1 MARITLSAPAFAD
14 FGVTEPGEI
23 ITLGWAPPG
32 EELVLPQLGWRFPR
46 GTREQHWRN
55 YTVRRHDPARAEV
68 DVDFALHDDPG
79 QATRWAAEAAPGDK
93 AGFAGPRIHWERDPG
108 ADWSLLAADD
118 TGVPA
123 ALAILESLPADHR
136 AIALLEVADG
146 REEQPIDSPAD
157 VDVRWLSRDGRP
169 PGTTTLLPD
178 ALRKLELP
186 PGRGQVWGAGESRAM
201 RRVRD
206 HVRRSRG
213 IAKEAVSVLGYWAVS
228 RSSNGTSSESA

>member
-1 MARITLSAPAFAD
+1 MARITLTAPAFAD

-23 ITLGWAPPG
+23 VTLGWAPDG

-55 YTVRRHDPARAEV
+55 YTVRRHDPAGGEI
-68 DVDFALHDDPG
+68 DVDFALHEDPG
-79 QATRWAAEAAPGDK
+79 IATRWAAGAKPGDR
-93 AGFAGPRIHWERDPG
+93 AGFAGPRTHWEADGG
-108 ADWSLLAADD
+108 ADWSLLVAVD

-123 ALAILESLPADHR
+123 ALAILESLPAGHR
-136 AIALLEVADG
+136 AIALLEVADD
-146 REEQPIDSPAD
+146 REEQPVATNANA
-157 VDVRWLSRDGRP
+157 DVRWLSRNRQA

-178 ALRKLELP
+178 TLRKLELP
-186 PGRGQVWGAGESRAM
+186 AGRGRVWGAGESRVM

-213 IAKEAVSVLGYWAVS
+213 IPKEAVSVLGYWAVS
-228 RSSNGTSSESA
+228 RSSNGTSSPSA

>member
-23 ITLGWAPPG
+23 ITLGWAGPG
-32 EELVLPQLGWRFPR
+32 EELVLPHGGWRFPT
-46 GTREQHWRN
+46 GSPEQHWRN

-79 QATRWAAEAAPGDK
+79 QATRWATDAAPGDL
-93 AGFAGPRIHWERDPG
+93 AGFAGPRTHWERDVD
-108 ADWSLLAADD
+108 AEWSLLAADD

-123 ALAILESLPADHR
+123 ALAILESLPAGHR

-146 REEQPIDSPAD
+146 REQQPVDTPAD
-157 VDVRWLSRDGRP
+157 ADVRWLSRDGRP

-178 ALRKLELP
+178 GLRELDLP

-206 HVRRSRG
+206 HVRRRRG

-228 RSSNGTSSESA
+228 RSSNGTSPESA

>member
-14 FGVTEPGEI
+14 FGVAEPGEI

-79 QATRWAAEAAPGDK
+79 QATRWAAHAAPGDK
-93 AGFAGPRIHWERDPG
+93 TGFAGPRTHWDRDPD
-108 ADWSLLAADD
+108 ADWLLLAADD

-123 ALAILESLPADHR
+123 ALAILESLPAGHR
-136 AIALLEVADG
+136 AIAVLEVADD
-146 REEQPIDSPAD
+146 RERQTVDTPAD
-157 VDVRWLSRDGRP
+157 VDVRWISRDGRA
-169 PGTTTLLPD
+169 PGTTSLLPD
-178 ALRKLELP
+178 ADRELELP
-186 PGRGQVWGAGESRAM
+186 SGRGQVWGAGESRAM

-206 HVRRSRG
+206 HVRRGRG

-228 RSSNGTSSESA
+228 RSSNGTSLSSA

>member
-14 FGVTEPGEI
+14 FGVAEPGEI

-55 YTVRRHDPARAEV
+55 YTVRGLDPARAEV

-79 QATRWAAEAAPGDK
+79 QATRWAAHAAPGDK
-93 AGFAGPRIHWERDPG
+93 TGFAGPRTHWDRDPD
-108 ADWSLLAADD
+108 ADWLLLAADD

-123 ALAILESLPADHR
+123 ALAILESLPAGHR
-136 AIALLEVADG
+136 AIAVLEVADD
-146 REEQPIDSPAD
+146 RERQTVDTPAD
-157 VDVRWLSRDGRP
+157 VDVRWISRDGRP
-169 PGTTTLLPD
+169 PGTTSLLPD
-178 ALRKLELP
+178 AVRELELP
-186 PGRGQVWGAGESRAM
+186 SGRGQVWGAGESRAM

-206 HVRRSRG
+206 HVRRGRG

-228 RSSNGTSSESA
+228 RSSNGTSLSSA

>member
-1 MARITLSAPAFAD
+1 MARITLAAPAFAD

-23 ITLGWAPPG
+23 ITLGRAAPG
-32 EELVLPQLGWRFPR
+32 EELVLPQRGWRFPA
-46 GTREQHWRN
+46 GSPEQHWRN

-68 DVDFALHDDPG
+68 DVDFALHDDRG
-79 QATRWAAEAAPGDK
+79 QATRWATDAAPGDR
-93 AGFAGPRIHWERDPG
+93 AGFAGPRTHWKRDPD

-123 ALAILESLPADHR
+123 ALDILETLPAGHR

-146 REEQPIDSPAD
+146 REEQPVETPAE
-157 VDVRWLSRDGRP
+157 VDVRWLSRDGCP
-169 PGTTTLLPD
+169 PGTTTLLAD
-178 ALRKLELP
+178 AVRELELP
-186 PGRGQVWGAGESRAM
+186 PGRGRVWGAGESRAM

-206 HVRRSRG
+206 HVRRGRG
-213 IAKEAVSVLGYWAVS
+213 VAKEAVSVLGYWAVS

>member
-1 MARITLSAPAFAD
+1 MARITLSAAAFAD
-14 FGVTEPGEI
+14 FGVAEPGEI
-23 ITLGWAPPG
+23 ITLGWPGPG
-32 EELVLPQLGWRFPR
+32 EELVLPRRGWRFPP
-46 GTREQHWRN
+46 GSPEQHWRN
-55 YTVRRHDPARAEV
+55 YTVRRRDPARAEV

-79 QATRWAAEAAPGDK
+79 QATRWAAGARPGDR
-93 AGFAGPRIHWERDPG
+93 AGFAGPRTHWQRDRD

-123 ALAILESLPADHR
+123 ALAILESLPEGHR
-136 AIALLEVADG
+136 AIALLEVADD
-146 REEQPIDSPAD
+146 RECQPVQTPAD

-178 ALRKLELP
+178 ALREVELP
-186 PGRGQVWGAGESRAM
+186 PGAGQVWGAGESRAM

-228 RSSNGTSSESA
+228 RSSNGTSSSTA

>member
-14 FGVTEPGEI
+14 FGVAEPGEI

-55 YTVRRHDPARAEV
+55 YTVRRHDPTRAEV

-79 QATRWAAEAAPGDK
+79 QATRWAADAAPGDK
-93 AGFAGPRIHWERDPG
+93 AGFAGPRTHWERDPD

-123 ALAILESLPADHR
+123 ALAILESLPSGHR
-136 AIALLEVADG
+136 AIALLE
-146 REEQPIDSPAD
+146 SPTTA
-157 VDVRWLSRDGRP
+157 SASPSTPRP
-169 PGTTTLLPD
+169 TSTF
-178 ALRKLELP
+178 
-186 PGRGQVWGAGESRAM
+186 AGSRATAAHRAPRACSPTPSASSSCRPAAARSGARASRARCAASATTCAAAAAS
-201 RRVRD
+201 RR
-206 HVRRSRG
+206 RR
-213 IAKEAVSVLGYWAVS
+213 
-228 RSSNGTSSESA
+228 